1 MVLVARA
8 DDWHPSWAF
17 GCIDGIKP
25 GHGHAPLS
33 DLSVVIERDC
43 DWSPVIPN
51 AFKKD
56 ERAGPSVGALRLADI
71 EAVCV
76 IEETRSKGSGHDRVI
91 G

>member
-1 MVLVARA
+1 M
-8 DDWHPSWAF
+8 
-17 GCIDGIKP
+17 
-25 GHGHAPLS
+25 
-33 DLSVVIERDC
+33 ERDC
-43 DWSPVIPN
+43 DWCPVIPN

-91 G
+91 E